1 MLQVLWLEAF
11 NLLKKFLITFF
22 ISFIAFASSTTIAF
36 ALEGEC
42 VEDSSGNITIS
53 ANGRAAT
60 QDRVETGGTRPS
72 PFIYSDNF
80 TETDQVISGG
90 TFTNNCNNQP
100 DFYKVKF
107 YKAALCTADP
117 YVTKASPDYSSCT
130 DIFSNASGKDVIIQP
145 DTDTD
150 LIDQPLVIPL
160 GSYPYLA
167 VVVDNH
173 LKIKHTQKYVY
184 ENSSDRAS
192 MHGFDE
198 TGNATNKDT
207 CYTLDKVT
215 TYTNLLADGNGD
227 NYPTSYAT
235 AQGVSIVQSG
245 QRDKDT
251 SLLKCVSDTS
261 RTGYDYATEI
271 IDQFGEDKTYTVA
284 AGDASIDYEDM
295 SDIGISGLEMA
306 AIMMKTDNVSIATA
320 VNDARR
326 IGAFFKYANPVKISE
341 NTIGFKLNFATTVAV
356 SLDASQ
362 NEDTDDGGDGKIW
375 ISKVGADPFTIQV
388 QTKTRRA
395 RGAWR

>member
-1 MLQVLWLEAF
+1 M
-11 NLLKKFLITFF
+11 KKFLITFF
-22 ISFIAFASSTTIAF
+22 ISFIAFAFSSTISF
-36 ALEGEC
+36 ALDGEC
-42 VEDSSGNITIS
+42 VEDSNGNITIS
-53 ANGRAAT
+53 VGGRAAT
-60 QDRVETGGTRPS
+60 QDRVESGGAVPS
-72 PFIYSDNF
+72 PFTYSDSYVD
-80 TETDQVISGG
+80 TDMASGG
-90 TFTNNCNNQP
+90 TFATNCNNQP

-130 DIFSNASGKDVIIQP
+130 DIFSNVSGKDVIIQP
-145 DTDTD
+145 GADTD
-150 LIDQPLVIPL
+150 LIDQPLVIPV

-173 LKIKHTQKYVY
+173 IKVKHTQKYVY
-184 ENSSDRAS
+184 ENSSDRVP

-215 TYTNLLADGNGD
+215 TYTNFIASSGGD
-227 NYPTSYAT
+227 YDASYAS
-235 AQGVSIVQSG
+235 AQGGVTIMQSG
-245 QRDKDT
+245 NSDKDT
-251 SLLKCVSDTS
+251 SLLKCVSDAS

-284 AGDASIDYEDM
+284 AGDASIDYEEM
-295 SDIGISGLEMA
+295 SDTGLSGLEMA
-306 AIMMKTDNVSIATA
+306 ATMMKTDNVSIATA

-362 NEDTDDGGDGKIW
+362 NEDSADGGDGKIW
-375 ISKVGADPFTIQV
+375 MSKVGADPFTIQV
-388 QTKTRRA
+388 QTKTKRA
-395 RGAWR
+395 RGSWR

>member
-1 MLQVLWLEAF
+1 M
-11 NLLKKFLITFF
+11 KKFLITFF
-22 ISFIAFASSTTIAF
+22 ISFIAFASSTSIAF
-36 ALEGEC
+36 ALNGEC
-42 VEDSSGNITIS
+42 VEDSSGNIVIS

-60 QDRVETGGTRPS
+60 QIRVDGSSNIPS
-72 PFIYSDNF
+72 PFTYSDGY
-80 TETDQVISGG
+80 EDEDMDSGK
-90 TFTNNCNNQP
+90 TFATNCNNQP

-130 DIFSNASGKDVIIQP
+130 DIFSNASGKDIIIQP
-145 DTDTD
+145 GTDTD
-150 LIDQPLVIPL
+150 LIDKPLVLPV

-184 ENSSDRAS
+184 ENSSDRVP

-198 TGNATNKDT
+198 PGNATNKDT

-215 TYTNLLADGNGD
+215 TYTNLLADGATD

-235 AQGVSIVQSG
+235 AQGGVTILQSG
-245 QRDKDT
+245 NRDKDT
-251 SLLKCVSDTS
+251 SLLKCVSDAS

-284 AGDASIDYEDM
+284 AGDASIDYEEM
-295 SDIGISGLEMA
+295 SDTGIAGLEMA
-306 AIMMKTDNVSIATA
+306 ATMMKTDNVSIAAA

-326 IGAFFKYANPVKISE
+326 IGAFFKYANPVIISE
-341 NTIGFKLNFATTVAV
+341 NTVGFKLNFATTVAV
-356 SLDASQ
+356 SLDTSQ
-362 NEDTDDGGDGKIW
+362 SEDVADGGDGKIW

-388 QTKTRRA
+388 QTKTKRA
-395 RGAWR
+395 RGSWR

>member
-1 MLQVLWLEAF
+1 M
-11 NLLKKFLITFF
+11 KKFLITFF
-22 ISFIAFASSTTIAF
+22 ISFIAFVFSSTISF
-36 ALEGEC
+36 ALNGEC
-42 VEDSSGNITIS
+42 VEDSSGNIVIS

-60 QDRVETGGTRPS
+60 QDRVETGGTRQS
-72 PFIYSDNF
+72 PFTYSDNYA
-80 TETDQVISGG
+80 ETDQVLSGG

-145 DTDTD
+145 GTDTD
-150 LIDQPLVIPL
+150 LIDQPLVLPV

-184 ENSSDRAS
+184 ENSSDRVP

-198 TGNATNKDT
+198 PGNATNKDT

-215 TYTNLLADGNGD
+215 TYTNLLADGATD
-227 NYPTSYAT
+227 NYPTSYAS
-235 AQGVSIVQSG
+235 AQGGVTILQSG
-245 QRDKDT
+245 NRDKDT
-251 SLLKCVSDTS
+251 SLLKCVSDAS

-284 AGDASIDYEDM
+284 AGDASIDYEEM
-295 SDIGISGLEMA
+295 SDTGLSGLEMA
-306 AIMMKTDNVSIATA
+306 ATMMKTDNVSIATA

-326 IGAFFKYANPVKISE
+326 IGAFFKYANPVIISE
-341 NTIGFKLNFATTVAV
+341 DTVGFKLNFATTLAV

-362 NEDTDDGGDGKIW
+362 NEDSADGGDGKIW
-375 ISKVGADPFTIQV
+375 MSKVGADPFTIQV
-388 QTKTRRA
+388 QTKTKRA
-395 RGAWR
+395 RGSWR

>member
-1 MLQVLWLEAF
+1 M
-11 NLLKKFLITFF
+11 KKFLITFF
-22 ISFIAFASSTTIAF
+22 ISFIAFAFSSTISF

-42 VEDSSGNITIS
+42 VEDSSGNIVIS
-53 ANGRAAT
+53 VNGRAAT
-60 QDRVETGGTRPS
+60 QDRVEDEGTRQH
-72 PFIYSDNF
+72 PFTYSDNYAD
-80 TETDQVISGG
+80 EGEEVISGG
-90 TFTNNCNNQP
+90 TFARHCNNQP

-130 DIFSNASGKDVIIQP
+130 DIFSNASGKDIIIQP
-145 DTDTD
+145 NADTD

-184 ENSSDRAS
+184 ENSSDRVP
-192 MHGFDE
+192 MHGFGE

-215 TYTNLLADGNGD
+215 TYTNLLADGVDD

-235 AQGVSIVQSG
+235 AQGGVTILPSG
-245 QRDKDT
+245 NRDEDT

-271 IDQFGEDKTYTVA
+271 IDQFGEDNDYTVA
-284 AGDASIDYEDM
+284 AGDASIDYEEM
-295 SDIGISGLEMA
+295 TATGLSGLEMA
-306 AIMMKTDNVSIATA
+306 ATMMKTNNVSIATA

-326 IGAFFKYANPVKISE
+326 IGAFFKYANPVNISE

-362 NEDTDDGGDGKIW
+362 NEDTGDGGDGKIW

-388 QTKTRRA
+388 QTKTRRT
-395 RGAWR
+395 RGTWR